1 MRTLGA
7 AMAAAACCVGAAAA
21 HSSAPQTASG
31 SAIGRD
37 WRGDED
43 FYAVVVAYDRAEL
56 AWRRFRNRLC
66 ALPEPKRTSLSH
78 VVNDIRARLDAIRSK
93 MGTLWPE
100 GPIDR
105 LRFMARTDPE
115 PKMLC
120 DDPVAAEEA
129 FQAALAGQDG
139 TSGLIRLIERARNPQ
154 EQN

>member
-1 MRTLGA
+1 MLGA
-7 AMAAAACCVGAAAA
+7 TMAAAACCVGTAAAQ
-21 HSSAPQTASG
+21 SSAPQAPSG

-37 WRGDED
+37 WRGDDD

-78 VVNDIRARLDAIRSK
+78 VVKDIRERLDVLRSK
-93 MGTLWPE
+93 MGALWPE
-100 GPIDR
+100 SPIDR
-105 LRFMARTDPE
+105 IRLLARTDPA

-139 TSGLIRLIERARNPQ
+139 TANLIRLIERARNPQ
-154 EQN
+154 QEH